1 MMLANT
7 SQLLLRNAKM
17 LSGKVLI
24 AEPPADQ
31 LAAQLSLLAPEL
43 QLSCYTTDQ
52 ATATAWQQQRC
63 YFSANPEFDNSFD
76 SIVLFHPKS
85 KEQLLYTLS
94 LLKPAITAK
103 TEVFIVGDNK
113 GGIKSLSNHAT
124 RLGLHANKLDN
135 AKHSLWFLLYGDF
148 SNLPDAQPFQ
158 HFEINV
164 NVGIEAKNI
173 TLQLYSLPGVF
184 NHGRLDTGTALLL
197 ENLQHVNSGTVLDFA
212 CGCGVIGA
220 FLKKC
225 SPAINLYSSD
235 ISALATGSTEKTLT
249 ANQLQGTVVT
259 ADGLPDHLPPFDHIV
274 SNPPFHTGIKT
285 DYSISQQFISQSVAH
300 LKKGGTLTLVAN
312 NHLAYQSLLA
322 DAFGKVDILARRDG
336 FIVYKAIKG

>member
-1 MMLANT
+1 MMLTNT
-7 SQLLLRNAKM
+7 SQLLLRNANM
-17 LSGKVLI
+17 LLGKVLI

-31 LAAQLSLLAPEL
+31 LAAQLSLQAPEL

-63 YFSANPEFDNSFD
+63 YFSANPDFDSSFD
-76 SIVLFHPKS
+76 SIVLFYPKS
-85 KEQLLYTLS
+85 KEQLLYTLNI
-94 LLKPAITAK
+94 LKPVITAK
-103 TEVFIVGDNK
+103 TEVFVVGDNK

-124 RLGLHANKLDN
+124 RLGLSANKLDN
-135 AKHSLWFLLYGDF
+135 AKHSLWFLLHGDF
-148 SNLPDAQPFQ
+148 SNLPGNLTPQRFD
-158 HFEINV
+158 ISV
-164 NVGIEAKNI
+164 DNI

-197 ENLQHVNSGTVLDFA
+197 ENLQHINSGTVLDFA
-212 CGCGVIGA
+212 CGCGVVGA
-220 FLKKC
+220 FLKKR
-225 SPAINLYSSD
+225 SPAIHLYSSD
-235 ISALATGSTEKTLT
+235 ISALAAGSTEKTLA

-259 ADGLPDHLPPFDHIV
+259 ADGLPEHLPLFDHIV

-312 NHLAYQSLLA
+312 NHLAYQSLLSE
-322 DAFGKVDILARRDG
+322 AFGKVEIMARRDG
-336 FIVYKAIKG
+336 FIVYQAIKG

>member
-7 SQLLLRNAKM
+7 SQLVLRNANM

-24 AEPPADQ
+24 VEPPADQ
-31 LAAQLSLLAPEL
+31 LAAQLSLQAPEL

-63 YFSANPEFDNSFD
+63 YFSASPDFDSSFD
-76 SIVLFHPKS
+76 SIVLFYPKS

-94 LLKPAITAK
+94 LLKPAISAK
-103 TEVFIVGDNK
+103 TEIFVVGDNK
-113 GGIKSLSNHAT
+113 GGIKSLSNHAL
-124 RLGLHANKLDN
+124 RLGLDANKLDN
-135 AKHSLWFLLYGDF
+135 AKHCLWFSLYGDF
-148 SNLPDAQPFQ
+148 SNLPDSQLPQRFD
-158 HFEINV
+158 ISIGNV
-164 NVGIEAKNI
+164 A
-173 TLQLYSLPGVF
+173 LQLYSLPGVF

-197 ENLQHVNSGTVLDFA
+197 ENLQHIHTGTVLDFA

-220 FLKKC
+220 FLKKR
-225 SPAINLYSSD
+225 SPAITLYSSD
-235 ISALATGSTEKTLT
+235 ISALAANSTEKTLA

-259 ADGLPDHLPPFDHIV
+259 ADGLPQHLPLFDHIV

-285 DYSISQQFISQSVAH
+285 DYSISQQFISQSIAH

-312 NHLAYQSLLA
+312 NHLAYQSLLSE
-322 DAFGKVDILARRDG
+322 AFGKVEILARRDG
-336 FIVYKAIKG
+336 FIVYQAIKG